1 MADNSTS
8 ASDGGNTFYECTHV
22 SAMCSVKATTLG
34 YYPNKPLNSFIAAA
48 FGLAMIIQLVFG
60 VWKRTYTF
68 TGFIVA
74 GCALELAGY
83 AGRIALSS
91 NPYNQ
96 QAFETQICAII
107 LAPTLIC
114 ISIYLIFKHVCL
126 ALNPSLS
133 RVAPRWLP
141 LIFVPADVSCLLVQ
155 AAGGAIAASAG
166 STNMALLQSGNRAII
181 AGIALQ
187 VVVLLGFG
195 IMSLD
200 YYLRVRRWVHS
211 DGVTPAAL
219 ALWGDRRFRTFGF
232 AMLGA
237 YVCVQIRCIYRV
249 AEMAGGWGNYIMQDQ
264 PSFTVLD
271 SFMMLICVFLLS
283 CFPPGIYFPQMAR
296 KSKASREN
304 DEGQDTEQGGV
315 RSESELEPK
324 ERITPIRQPPVHA
337 PGDPRDPPGA
347 LLVRVLEE
355 LLVVLEAAAAA
366 LGQVQV
372 RPDAGDGVGGGEDEE
387 DPVLE
392 VVEQDGA
399 EQGDGEVGEAPDHDG
414 DGGRLGTRRRGVDLG
429 RDEPDGGQPADA
441 EGAGGDEEG
450 YGA

>member
-8 ASDGGNTFYECTHV
+8 TSDGGNMFYKCTQV
-22 SAMCSVKATTLG
+22 SAMCPVEATTLG

-60 VWKRTYTF
+60 IWKRTWSF
-68 TGFIVA
+68 MAFIVA

-83 AGRIALSS
+83 GGRIALST

-107 LAPTLIC
+107 LAPTLVC
-114 ISIYLIFKHVCL
+114 ISIYLTLKHVCL
-126 ALNPSLS
+126 ALNPALS

-141 LIFVPADVSCLLVQ
+141 FIFVPADVSCLLVQ

-166 STNMALLQSGNRAII
+166 ATNMKLLEAGDHAII
-181 AGIALQ
+181 AGIVLQ

-195 IMSLD
+195 AMSLD
-200 YYLRVRRWVHS
+200 YWLRARAWVHS
-211 DGVTPAAL
+211 ADVTPAAA
-219 ALWGDRRFRTFGF
+219 ALWADRKFRTFAF

-271 SFMMLICVFLLS
+271 SFMMLICVYLLS

-296 KSKASREN
+296 GSKASREMAEAH
-304 DEGQDTEQGGV
+304 DAEHGGV
-315 RSESELEPK
+315 RSESEHEPK
-324 ERITPIRQPPVHA
+324 ERMSTP
-337 PGDPRDPPGA
+337 
-347 LLVRVLEE
+347 
-355 LLVVLEAAAAA
+355 
-366 LGQVQV
+366 
-372 RPDAGDGVGGGEDEE
+372 
-387 DPVLE
+387 
-392 VVEQDGA
+392 
-399 EQGDGEVGEAPDHDG
+399 
-414 DGGRLGTRRRGVDLG
+414 
-429 RDEPDGGQPADA
+429 
-441 EGAGGDEEG
+441 
-450 YGA
+450 